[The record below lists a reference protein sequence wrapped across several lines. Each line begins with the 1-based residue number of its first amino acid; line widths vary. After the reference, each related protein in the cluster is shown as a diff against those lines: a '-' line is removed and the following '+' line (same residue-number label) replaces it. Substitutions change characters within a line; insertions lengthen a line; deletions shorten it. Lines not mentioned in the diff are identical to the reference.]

1 MSYSR
6 DTYEKKKGRRIA
18 GSWGPPRKGLKQK
31 AAQGTR
37 HNAKIDLRRRAR
49 ELVDA

>member
-18 GSWGPPRKGLKQK
+18 GSYGPPRKGLKQK
-31 AAQGTR
+31 AAQGVRR
-37 HNAKIDLRRRAR
+37 HAKIALRKRAN